1 MKDVTTTSF
10 GLVIAYLLP
19 GFVGLYGM
27 SFWFPG
33 LRQVYS
39 TFLTA
44 QSSVG
49 LFLLVVVAA
58 LVAGLVVNS
67 LRWAIYEWWRCD
79 DLTPEELAKLG
90 ADEKILNA
98 YLQRIDENYRYCQF
112 SEGFSIGLPIHYAGW
127 LNTSWPYVSFY
138 LKVGSLCAFLVV
150 EAVSAFAGITGYGRY
165 LDGSRR
171 ILRGG

>member
-19 GFVGLYGM
+19 GFIGLYGM

-39 TFLTA
+39 AFLTA

-49 LFLLVVVAA
+49 LFLLVVIAA
-58 LVAGLVVNS
+58 LVGGLVLNS
-67 LRWAIYEWWRCD
+67 LRWAIYESWRRD
-79 DLTPEELAKLG
+79 NLGPEELAKLG
-90 ADEKILNA
+90 SSETMLNA
-98 YLQRIDENYRYCQF
+98 YLQRIDENFRYYQF
-112 SEGFSIGLPIHYAGW
+112 SGGFSISLPILYAGW
-127 LNTSWPYVSFY
+127 LSTSWPSVGFC
-138 LKVGSLCAFLVV
+138 LKVGSLLAFLVV
-150 EAVSAFAGITGYGRY
+150 EVVSASAGIIAYRRY

>member
-1 MKDVTTTSF
+1 MKDITTTSF
-10 GLVIAYLLP
+10 GLIIAYLLP

-27 SFWFPG
+27 SFWFSG

-39 TFLTA
+39 AFLTA
-44 QSSVG
+44 QSTVG

-67 LRWAIYEWWRCD
+67 LRWAIYESWRCD
-79 DLTPEELAKLG
+79 GLSPDELAKLG

-98 YLQRIDENYRYCQF
+98 YLQRIDENFRYYQF
-112 SEGFSIGLPIHYAGW
+112 SAGFSIGLPILYAGW
-127 LNTSWPYVSFY
+127 LSTSWPCVGSY
-138 LKVGSLCAFLVV
+138 LKVGSLLAFLAVEVV
-150 EAVSAFAGITGYGRY
+150 SVSAGVTAYGRY

-171 ILRGG
+171 ILTGR